1 MEQYQTLLNGVKMPK
16 IGFGTMHIHGQE
28 CSDLVAYAL
37 QEGYQAVDTATA
49 YQNEEEVGRGLRQS
63 GRKREDYFVTGK
75 IRNRYQGYDHTL
87 AEVEHILKRLDLD
100 QLDLMLVHWP
110 GDNLYVP
117 TWKALVRLYNEGVLR
132 AVGVSNFYPEHLET
146 AAQATGVMPMVNQ
159 IECHPF
165 LYQEEPIDYCK
176 KNNIFLVAW
185 SPLMAGKDAL
195 TDPVICSI
203 AGTHNV
209 TPAQVILRWHLQNGF
224 GAVPKSA
231 NKERIRQNLDVF
243 SFDLTDGEMSQIQ
256 GLTAKHIR
264 TGPDPL
270 TYRFPTIE
278 EMLASGD
285 IPKQDSFGNYM

>member
-1 MEQYQTLLNGVKMPK
+1 
-16 IGFGTMHIHGQE
+16 
-28 CSDLVAYAL
+28 
-37 QEGYQAVDTATA
+37 
-49 YQNEEEVGRGLRQS
+49 
-63 GRKREDYFVTGK
+63 
-75 IRNRYQGYDHTL
+75 
-87 AEVEHILKRLDLD
+87 
-100 QLDLMLVHWP
+100 
-110 GDNLYVP
+110 
-117 TWKALVRLYNEGVLR
+117 
-132 AVGVSNFYPEHLET
+132 
-146 AAQATGVMPMVNQ
+146 
-159 IECHPF
+159 
-165 LYQEEPIDYCK
+165 
-176 KNNIFLVAW
+176 
-185 SPLMAGKDAL
+185 MAGKDAL